1 MKFQV
6 NPIQITD
13 QQSPCIMLGVFE
25 KGEMTP
31 SAAQLDQVTHGTIRK
46 LIEHGDFT
54 GEAGQTLVLH
64 HLPNTNYERV
74 LLIGLGAKEK
84 LDNFTFSKY
93 LQTAFNTLVKLPIK
107 QAICCLAEVDAKN
120 TTEAHRVEQITK
132 AAALANYKFDQYK
145 SKKMDKTHLL
155 EAVTIHATAQDQHAA
170 AHGQAVAN
178 GMNLARDLANLPC
191 NVCTPA
197 YLAAQAEVLAK
208 TFPSVK
214 VDVLERDDMAK
225 LKMNA
230 LLAVAQGSHQPPKLI
245 VMTYQGAQAGE
256 APTVL
261 VGKGITFDTGGISL
275 KPPASME
282 DMKFDM
288 GGAASVIGTIRAIA
302 EMKLPMNVV
311 GIVPTAENMPDGNA
325 YRPGDIITSMSGQTI
340 EIVNT
345 DAEGRL
351 ILCDALTFAEKFKPS
366 TVIDIATLTGA
377 MVMSL
382 GYLINGVFSNQ
393 DALAQELV
401 AAGQRSND
409 LAWHMPLVE
418 DYQEAIKSNYADMI
432 NASKTAGAITAACF
446 LSRYTQNYRWAH
458 IDCAGTAMPAD
469 TNKAA
474 GATGRPVSL
483 LVEYLRHV
491 CAR

>member
-1 MKFQV
+1 
-6 NPIQITD
+6 
-13 QQSPCIMLGVFE
+13 
-25 KGEMTP
+25 
-31 SAAQLDQVTHGTIRK
+31 
-46 LIEHGDFT
+46 
-54 GEAGQTLVLH
+54 
-64 HLPNTNYERV
+64 V
-74 LLIGLGAKEK
+74 LLIGLGAKDK

-107 QAICCLAEVDAKN
+107 QAICCLAEVEAKN
-120 TTEAHRVEQITK
+120 TTVAQRVEQISKT
-132 AAALANYKFDQYK
+132 AVLANYKFDQYK
-145 SKKMDKTHLL
+145 SKKIDKTNLL
-155 EAVTIHATAQDQHAA
+155 ELLTINATTQEQAA
-170 AHGQAVAN
+170 TIVGQALAN
-178 GMNLARDLANLPC
+178 GMNLTRDLANLPC

-197 YLAAQAEVLAK
+197 YLADQAKLLAK
-208 TFPSVK
+208 EFSTISV
-214 VDVLERDDMAK
+214 DILERDDMAK

-245 VMTYQGAQAGE
+245 TLSYQGGKAGD

-275 KPPASME
+275 KPPAGME
-282 DMKFDM
+282 EMKFDM
-288 GGAASVIGTIRAIA
+288 SGAASVIGTIRAIA
-302 EMKLPMNVV
+302 EMKLPINVV
-311 GIVPTAENMPDGNA
+311 GLVPAAENMPDGNA
-325 YRPGDIITSMSGQTI
+325 YRPGDILTSMSGQTI

-351 ILCDALTFAEKFKPS
+351 ILCDALTYAEKFKPS

-393 DALAQELV
+393 DNLAHELV
-401 AAGQRSND
+401 AAGQTSND

-418 DYQEAIKSNYADMI
+418 DYQEALKSNYADMI

-446 LSRYTQNYRWAH
+446 LARFTKNYRWAH

-474 GATGRPVSL
+474 GATGRPVAL